1 MRYLLTIG
9 LCSLFAV
16 ACGGSTDD
24 DSPGAAAGGSAG
36 ASAGG
41 SSAGGS
47 SAAGA
52 GGSSAGGAS
61 AGGAGAGLPT
71 KFGSYIE
78 LGDSISDKGG
88 TGPFFYDLL
97 FQNDDAKYP
106 AWAGSDLKSVL
117 GVEQHVHGSKAG
129 AQTIDMPNQVKA
141 LPASLPGPVLIT
153 ITIGGNDMQTNALD
167 IINGKDQNARDRFRT
182 KHQEFLGALKAK
194 DRFGPGV
201 EVYIFEADVYDPT
214 GGKGD
219 FADHNCPGLL
229 SLFPKTPSDS
239 FFGGWNAILVEEV
252 QKLGTVAPLHDTFYQ
267 HGIGAGPDTWFSKD
281 CIHPNTPGHHEIRRM
296 FWKTI
301 TGKDGPA

>member
-1 MRYLLTIG
+1 MRTLVSLTLVSLL
-9 LCSLFAV
+9 SV

-24 DSPGAAAGGSAG
+24 TPAQSSAGGSAG
-36 ASAGG
+36 SSAGG

-47 SAAGA
+47 SAGGSSA
-52 GGSSAGGAS
+52 GGSSAGGSTAS
-61 AGGAGAGLPT
+61 LPT
-71 KFGSYIE
+71 KFGSYVE

-88 TGPFFYDLL
+88 SGPFFYDLL
-97 FQNDDAKYP
+97 FSNDDAAYP
-106 AWAGSDLKSVL
+106 AWKGMDLKTVF
-117 GVEQHVHGSKAG
+117 GIEQHVHGSKGG
-129 AQTIDMPNQVKA
+129 AQTIDMPGQVKA
-141 LPASLPGPVLIT
+141 LPASLPGPVLVT

-167 IINGKDQNARDRFRT
+167 IINGKDMVARDRFRT
-182 KHQEFLGALKAK
+182 KHQEFLGLLKAP

-201 EVYIFEADVYDPT
+201 QVYIFEADVYDPT

-252 QKLGTVAPLHDTFYQ
+252 SKAGTVAPLHDTFYQ
-267 HGIGAGPDTWFSKD
+267 HGIGAGGDSWFSKD
-281 CIHPNTPGHHEIRRM
+281 CIHPNKPGHHEIRRM

-301 TGKDGPA
+301 TGKDGPT